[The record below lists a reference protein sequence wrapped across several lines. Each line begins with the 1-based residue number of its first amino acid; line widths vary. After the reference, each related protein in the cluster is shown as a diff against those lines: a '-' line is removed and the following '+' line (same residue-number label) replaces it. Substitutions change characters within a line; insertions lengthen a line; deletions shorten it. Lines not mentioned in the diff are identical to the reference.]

1 MATPSVFQVKN
12 RLGRGATVGQ
22 HGPYPREGQR
32 PSPAALTATALF
44 AASISVR
51 KGQAAAGT
59 DLFRARGEP
68 AGSHCATRGTPS
80 RQGWRGRARKRE
92 RSERGWWARR
102 RSRSPRR
109 RKRVG
114 RRWRVGSRGARETLP
129 GFPAQWDHRK
139 RATLAESHV
148 LMDKGVAGSA
158 AGRPEKLSSKLKQH
172 ADLSATVGRGCV
184 RSGERPRRPLPA
196 QAVRAC

>member
-12 RLGRGATVGQ
+12 RLGRGAPVGQ

-32 PSPAALTATALF
+32 PGPAAVTATVF
-44 AASISVR
+44 RAAIISL
-51 KGQAAAGT
+51 GQRQTAARA
-59 DLFRARGEP
+59 DLFGSRRA
-68 AGSHCATRGTPS
+68 PS
-80 RQGWRGRARKRE
+80 RESWQGRGRGRE
-92 RSERGWWARR
+92 RSERVWWGRC

-109 RKRVG
+109 GKRVG
-114 RRWRVGSRGARETLP
+114 RRWRVGSRGARKTLP
-129 GFPAQWDHRK
+129 GFPAQWNHGK

-172 ADLSATVGRGCV
+172 ASLSAAGAPGCV
-184 RSGERPRRPLPA
+184 RSGEWPRHPLPA